1 MKDDYVSPFRLP
13 EFKCTSPKD
22 AQSYPALHAVDA
34 EGRRFPYAGKRCPV
48 HNDDF
53 KKETT
58 HWRDWAY
65 WREQYAKPG
74 ATDDSR
80 QYAMHAML
88 AEVTLDNPPDN
99 ALEATKGKERKV
111 RVKTWYDID
120 GRPHHYV
127 KERPSDAKLMAVS
140 VISVI
145 LAVCMLTCFLAI
157 LL

>member
-22 AQSYPALHAVDA
+22 AQSYPGLHAADA
-34 EGRRFPYAGKRCPV
+34 EGKRFPYKGKCCPV
-48 HNDDF
+48 HSADA
-53 KKETT
+53 KKLTAN
-58 HWRDWAY
+58 WRDWAY
-65 WREQYAKPG
+65 WREQYAKPN

-88 AEVTLDNPPDN
+88 ALVTPDNPPEVQD
-99 ALEATKGKERKV
+99 KSHRV
-111 RVKTWYDID
+111 R
-120 GRPHHYV
+120 R
-127 KERPSDAKLMAVS
+127 RPSDAKLVAVS